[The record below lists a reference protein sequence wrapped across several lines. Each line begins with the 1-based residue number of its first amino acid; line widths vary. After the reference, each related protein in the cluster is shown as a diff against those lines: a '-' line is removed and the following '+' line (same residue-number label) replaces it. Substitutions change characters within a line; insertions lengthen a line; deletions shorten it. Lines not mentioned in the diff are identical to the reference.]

1 MNKLNALLFL
11 AVLFFGPHKTCSEL
25 KSDQTIQSPDSI
37 LLVID
42 MQTGLLDT
50 NRFMHVDKT
59 MTNEL
64 IRNVNQ
70 NINKARELNIP
81 IVYIKHECSNPVI
94 NFFTGDNSKK
104 GSKQTEID
112 NRITIFGTSVF
123 TKTVPNAFSN
133 KSFCSYIEENRIG
146 TLFIE
151 GIFAEH
157 CVYATGKAGLDR
169 KLEVVML
176 EDAIGSSSAKT
187 KLKFVE
193 KYKAHSMV
201 LQKQL

>member
-1 MNKLNALLFL
+1 MNRLNALLFA
-11 AVLFFGPHKTCSEL
+11 AVLYIGPHKAYSAL
-25 KSDQTIQSPDSI
+25 NSDQTIQSPNSV

-50 NRFMHVDKT
+50 NGFMHVDKT
-59 MTNEL
+59 MTDGL
-64 IRNVNQ
+64 VRNVNQ

-81 IVYIKHECSNPVI
+81 IVYIKHECSNLVI
-94 NFFTGDNSKK
+94 NFFTGNISKK

-112 NRITIFGTSVF
+112 NRITVVGTSVF

-133 KSFCSYIEENRIG
+133 KLFCNYVTENKIG
-146 TLFIE
+146 TLYIE

-157 CVYATGKAGLDR
+157 CVYATGKAGMERNL
-169 KLEVVML
+169 KVVML
-176 EDAIGSSSAKT
+176 ENAIGSSSAKT
-187 KLKFVE
+187 KLKFIK
-193 KYKAHSMV
+193 KYKAHSMI